1 VVPAIVVLLQLLL
14 LKAVIALTGPV
25 GICNSARTD
34 KDVELKSNKPL
45 QDHDDGGGDDK
56 KALRVS
62 RNILW

>member
-1 VVPAIVVLLQLLL
+1 
-14 LKAVIALTGPV
+14 V

-34 KDVELKSNKPL
+34 KDVELNSNKPL